1 MVSPEQLGQERG
13 FANSNPG
20 LSSPQDFE
28 LSIASCRW
36 SHERLECDGDWA
48 FEGFSESE
56 IRSAWSAADTMCWE
70 KFSGERECLA
80 HDALWSERD
89 VDLNDASMLRGLVS
103 DSVSCG
109 LYESGSV
116 QCVRDTDSSSVR
128 LDLVEVQEID
138 AWYGRVYFRLTDA
151 LWWANVPANRQRMRI
166 APTAVRDSA
175 GLVSMRAGHYRLCGV
190 RPQGDAVCLGR
201 DDLQAHFIEPLPG
214 DDVSGELHPIEG
226 THALTW
232 VGHVGVDTFCGG
244 GEHSRE
250 VQCWGAGPSPLLRT
264 PRSATVHDSG
274 RIDFAR
280 RVTFQH
286 PVADADG
293 FAMAACYVTWS
304 GEMRCR
310 TTLRSFARQCGAE
323 MVDLSTVRSA
333 LERTD
338 EVGL

>member
-1 MVSPEQLGQERG
+1 
-13 FANSNPG
+13 
-20 LSSPQDFE
+20 
-28 LSIASCRW
+28 
-36 SHERLECDGDWA
+36 
-48 FEGFSESE
+48 
-56 IRSAWSAADTMCWE
+56 MCWE

-80 HDALWSERD
+80 HDVLWSERD
-89 VDLNDASMLRGLVS
+89 VDLHDASTLRGLVS

-116 QCVRDTDSSSVR
+116 QCVRDIDSSSVR

-138 AWYGRVYFRLTDA
+138 AWYGRVYFRSTDA

-190 RPQGDAVCLGR
+190 RPDGDAVCLGR

-244 GEHSRE
+244 REHSRE

-264 PRSATVHDSG
+264 PRSAAVHDSG

-286 PVADADG
+286 PVADVDG

-323 MVDLSTVRSA
+323 MVDLSTTSSTP
-333 LERTD
+333 ERTD
-338 EVGL
+338 EVGP